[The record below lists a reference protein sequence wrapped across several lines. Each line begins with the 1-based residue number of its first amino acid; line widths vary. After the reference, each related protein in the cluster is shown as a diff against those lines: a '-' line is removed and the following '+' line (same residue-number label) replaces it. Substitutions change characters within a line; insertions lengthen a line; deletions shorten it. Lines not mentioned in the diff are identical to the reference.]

1 MKVNINLINPE
12 SNHKSNETAFFYSE
26 TFKEIKEK
34 ESDKLTNNPPAE
46 INTSKQTT
54 VKIDWDIQELEEI
67 EAKLKNKKFPNEKIQ
82 LAPGVVIVD
91 IEKFI
96 SSHLETCRNL
106 PGQSLSLPCFIR
118 LKTFVNIISK

>member
-1 MKVNINLINPE
+1 MKVNINLNNFV
-12 SNHKSNETAFFYSE
+12 SNHKINETAL
-26 TFKEIKEK
+26 TFKEIKEIK
-34 ESDKLTNNPPAE
+34 ERESDKLTGKPSLE

>member
-1 MKVNINLINPE
+1 MKVNINLNNFV
-12 SNHKSNETAFFYSE
+12 SNHKINETAL

-67 EAKLKNKKFPNEKIQ
+67 EAKLRNKKFPNEKIQ
-82 LAPGVVIVD
+82 LTPGVAIVD

-96 SSHLETCRNL
+96 SSHFETCRNY
-106 PGQSLSLPCFIR
+106 PGERLSFPCLIR
-118 LKTFVNIISK
+118 LKAFVNII